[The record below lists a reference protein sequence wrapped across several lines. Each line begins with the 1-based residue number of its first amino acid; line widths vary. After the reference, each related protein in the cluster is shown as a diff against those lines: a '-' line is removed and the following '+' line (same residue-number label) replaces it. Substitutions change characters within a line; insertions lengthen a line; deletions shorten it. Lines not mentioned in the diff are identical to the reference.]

1 MRHVEEDLYFVLD
14 EPGHSVHL
22 TDKGVETM
30 SPEDPNLF
38 VVPDISHAVHEIE
51 RDESLAPKEK
61 IERRRQVEAD
71 YAMKSETLHI
81 IHKLLQAHALYEREV
96 DYVVQEGK
104 VLIVDEFTGRL
115 MHGRRWSEGLHQAVE
130 AKEGVAVQEESQ
142 TLATI
147 TIQNYFRMY
156 DKLAGMTATAE
167 TEETESF
174 QSYGLEVV
182 LIPTNRPVRRVDKH
196 DLIYKTRREKYNAI
210 MDEVERQHTRGL
222 PVLVGTVS
230 VDVSETLSRMLKRRG
245 LRHEVLNAKYHEREA
260 EIVAQAGQPA
270 AITIATNMAGRGTD
284 IKLGPGVKKCQ
295 VCGITAHQAPFGQQI
310 EKPDLSTE
318 EIKRLQC
325 QEDPPCGLVIVGTER
340 HEARRIDR
348 QLRGRSGRQGDPGQ
362 SVFYLS
368 LEDDLMRLFGSDRIA
383 RWMDRTGAEEGEVI
397 THPWV
402 ASAIGQAQK
411 RVELQNFQARKKLL
425 EYDDVMNQQR
435 EVIYSLRLF
444 ALEGGEELKAEA
456 LRMVEQAVAE
466 LADELIGDTKDAY
479 RWDRALMET
488 EFLLKFLISIP
499 GLTDPQKIRSR
510 DELVRVAQQAARE
523 AFQAKLH
530 HFKEIEYKREGY
542 EMFVGLMHDVH
553 ATFAERWLKLQI
565 EIGPPPA
572 RGGSF
577 TGPAGGRPGPAPGL
591 GGGLVR
597 GPSPRRPTPMVA
609 SKPAADGLVG
619 ADPAAVSQPSPVGA
633 GVATNPY
640 AGVGRND
647 PCP

>member
-1 MRHVEEDLYFVLD
+1 
-14 EPGHSVHL
+14 
-22 TDKGVETM
+22 
-30 SPEDPNLF
+30 
-38 VVPDISHAVHEIE
+38 
-51 RDESLAPKEK
+51 
-61 IERRRQVEAD
+61 
-71 YAMKSETLHI
+71 MKSETLHI

-156 DKLAGMTATAE
+156 EKLAGMTGTAE
-167 TEETESF
+167 TEETEF
-174 QSYGLEVV
+174 YQIYKLDVV
-182 LIPTNRPVRRVDKH
+182 VIPTNRPVRRVDKH
-196 DLIYKTRREKYNAI
+196 DLVFKTRREKYTAVI
-210 MDEVERQHTRGL
+210 EEIERVHKRGL

-230 VDVSETLSRMLKRRG
+230 VDVSETLARMLKRRG
-245 LRHEVLNAKYHEREA
+245 LKHEVLNAKYHEREA

-270 AITIATNMAGRGTD
+270 AVTIATNMAGRGTD

-295 VCGITAHQAPFGQQI
+295 VCGIRARGEPAFGQVAERADLTAAQI
-310 EKPDLSTE
+310 AELGCDD
-318 EIKRLQC
+318 
-325 QEDPPCGLVIVGTER
+325 DPPCGLVIIGTER

-362 SVFYLS
+362 SIFFLS

-402 ASAIGQAQK
+402 TGAIGQAQK

-435 EVIYSLRLF
+435 EVIYSLRQF

-466 LADELIGDTKDAY
+466 LADELIGTAKDAY
-479 RWDRALMET
+479 KWDRELIET
-488 EFLLKFLISIP
+488 EFLLKFLVSVP
-499 GLTDPQKIRSR
+499 GVTDPAKIRSR
-510 DELVRVAQQAARE
+510 DELVQAAQRAARE
-523 AFQAKLH
+523 AFQAKLD
-530 HFKEIEYKREGY
+530 HFKEIEAKVGAVNIGGQALSHVVLGVIDEKWKDHLYDLDQLKAAIHYRQWGQKDPLIEYKREGY
-542 EMFVGLMHDVH
+542 EMFVGLMRDVH

-565 EIGPPPA
+565 EIGPPPQ
-572 RGGSF
+572 RGAPS
-577 TGPAGGRPGPAPGL
+577 GPGGRPPASPASGPGA
-591 GGGLVR
+591 GLVK

-609 SKPAADGLVG
+609 SKPAVDGLVSG
-619 ADPAAVSQPSPVGA
+619 DPAVASQPSPVGA
-633 GVATNPY
+633 GVAPNPY
-640 AGVGRND
+640 AGIGRND
-647 PCP
+647 PCPCGSGKKFKKCHGAGL

>member
-1 MRHVEEDLYFVLD
+1 M
-14 EPGHSVHL
+14 P
-22 TDKGVETM
+22 
-30 SPEDPNLF
+30 
-38 VVPDISHAVHEIE
+38 
-51 RDESLAPKEK
+51 
-61 IERRRQVEAD
+61 
-71 YAMKSETLHI
+71 
-81 IHKLLQAHALYEREV
+81 
-96 DYVVQEGK
+96 
-104 VLIVDEFTGRL
+104 
-115 MHGRRWSEGLHQAVE
+115 GRRWSDGLHQAVE
-130 AKEGVAVQEESQ
+130 AKESVGVREETQ

-156 DKLAGMTATAE
+156 EKLAGMTGTAE
-167 TEETESF
+167 TEETEF
-174 QSYGLEVV
+174 YQIYKLEVV
-182 LIPTNRPVRRVDKH
+182 VIPTNRPVRRVDKH
-196 DLIYKTRREKYNAI
+196 DLVYKTRREKYTAVI
-210 MDEVERQHTRGL
+210 EEIERVHKRGL

-245 LRHEVLNAKYHEREA
+245 LKHEVLNAKYHEREA

-270 AITIATNMAGRGTD
+270 AVTIATNMAGRGTD

-295 VCGITAHQAPFGQQI
+295 VCGIRARGEPAFGQVAERADLAPAQI
-310 EKPDLSTE
+310 VELKCDD
-318 EIKRLQC
+318 
-325 QEDPPCGLVIVGTER
+325 DPPCGLVIIGTER

-362 SVFYLS
+362 SIFFLS

-402 ASAIGQAQK
+402 TAAIGQAQK

-425 EYDDVMNQQR
+425 QFDDVMNQQR

-523 AFQAKLH
+523 AFQAKLD
-530 HFKEIEYKREGY
+530 HFKEIEAKVGAVNIGAQALLHVTLTVIDEKWKDHLYDLDQLKAAIHYRQWGQKDPLIEYKREGY

-565 EIGPPPA
+565 EIGPP
-572 RGGSF
+572 RGGA
-577 TGPAGGRPGPAPGL
+577 TPAPL
-591 GGGLVR
+591 
-597 GPSPRRPTPMVA
+597 A
-609 SKPAADGLVG
+609 
-619 ADPAAVSQPSPVGA
+619 
-633 GVATNPY
+633 
-640 AGVGRND
+640 
-647 PCP
+647 